1 MIRTGLSLALC
12 SLLLIISG
20 CGSAAKTAAAPPPPV
35 VEITEI
41 HPQDVPIY
49 SEYAAETY
57 ARDQVEVRG
66 RVDGY
71 IEKRL
76 FQIGADVQAG
86 QDLYVLDLRPY
97 QADVAHAQGQVARS
111 DSALEFAKK
120 QVSKLQAD
128 ADLAQAEANLV
139 KAKQD
144 VDRLIPLVKQDA
156 AAQQD
161 LDNAR
166 AALDANQAN
175 VNAKKAS
182 VEQTR
187 ISTDT
192 QISGAQAQLDTDRAA
207 LKTAELNLE
216 YATIKAPISGRI
228 GDSLVQ
234 VGGLVSRNSPQPLT
248 TIVPLDPIW
257 VRFKVSEAEY
267 LNLQRR
273 NSQDRTLEAPLE
285 LILADGT
292 AFPYKGKV
300 ENTVNAVDSKTGTLE
315 LQAKFPNPQHTVLP
329 GQFGR
334 IRLAASVRKDALLVP
349 QRSVSDLQGLQSV
362 FTVGDDN
369 KAVARNVVT
378 AERVGEYWVVQQ
390 GLKSGDKVI
399 VEGLQRVRPGALV
412 NPKPYHGADGAGK

>member
-1 MIRTGLSLALC
+1 MKRIGFSLVLF

-20 CGSAAKTAAAPPPPV
+20 CGSGAKTAAAPPPPI
-35 VEITEI
+35 VETTEI

-111 DSALEFAKK
+111 ESALEFAKK

-207 LKTAELNLE
+207 LKTAQLNLE

-334 IRLAASVRKDALLVP
+334 IRLAASVRKGALLVP

-390 GLKSGDKVI
+390 GLKPGDKVI